1 MKEYNKLYKIDS
13 NGNTRV
19 WWMESDGNKHRVH
32 SGVLNGEIVTS
43 EWTVTEGKNVG
54 KKNQTTPEEQ
64 CSVEVAALYKKKLAQ
79 GNYKDSLDTESL
91 ESDNYIKPMLAK
103 KYGEDYTPTESD
115 YAKGIIWSQPK
126 LDGTRNIALKTGLWS
141 RQGKP
146 IVSAPHIQEALT
158 PLYEKYPGLIL
169 DGELYSD
176 KLSQDFNTI
185 ISLVRKAKPEEA
197 DLEESKKAIQYHLY
211 DVVAAPNQN
220 LNSYASRYE
229 FLHKLVNEE
238 LKHPSIVLVEAT
250 KVTSKEHLDELF
262 QKCIEFG
269 YEGQMIRLSTTN
281 YENKRSKQ
289 LLKRKEFEEEEFEI
303 VGIETGEGNRSGMAG
318 KIFCKTKTGSTFGS
332 GIRGDREF
340 YRLLLQ
346 NKQDYIGTLAS
357 IRFQNYTPDGIPRF
371 PVAVKFWGNKTRE
384 Y

>member
-1 MKEYNKLYKIDS
+1 
-13 NGNTRV
+13 
-19 WWMESDGNKHRVH
+19 
-32 SGVLNGEIVTS
+32 
-43 EWTVTEGKNVG
+43 
-54 KKNQTTPEEQ
+54 
-64 CSVEVAALYKKKLAQ
+64 
-79 GNYKDSLDTESL
+79 
-91 ESDNYIKPMLAK
+91 
-103 KYGEDYTPTESD
+103 
-115 YAKGIIWSQPK
+115 
-126 LDGTRNIALKTGLWS
+126 
-141 RQGKP
+141 
-146 IVSAPHIQEALT
+146 
-158 PLYEKYPGLIL
+158 
-169 DGELYSD
+169 
-176 KLSQDFNTI
+176 
-185 ISLVRKAKPEEA
+185 LVRKAKPEES